1 MRRLLLPVLAATLVV
16 PAAGWGQAVSVDTAS
31 LLSRLERIE
40 RRLTVL
46 EGRGFPSSG
55 GSASGGAVAD
65 LEVRMQDLERESSTV
80 NGGVERMGFA
90 LERLAKRLDS
100 ISKDNDLRLRD
111 LETAPRPAAAAATP
125 APAATVV
132 ASTEPSGTKAPV
144 AEGKAVAVPADI
156 AADKLYNQAYAYLT
170 GADYDNAGA
179 WFTEF
184 LKRHPQDK
192 LADNAYYW
200 LGEVKLVQNDPK
212 GAAATFRDGLKAFP
226 AGGKAPANWLK
237 LGIALQ
243 QLNQT
248 DFAKGAWEKLVK
260 DFPKAPEADKAR
272 EKLIEI
278 ARPKS

>member
-1 MRRLLLPVLAATLVV
+1 MRRLLLPAFAVTLMV

-46 EGRGFPSSG
+46 EGRGFPSGG

-90 LERLAKRLDS
+90 LERLAKRLDALN
-100 ISKDNDLRLRD
+100 KDYDLRLRD
-111 LETAPRPAAAAATP
+111 LETAPRAAAPAAAAAT
-125 APAATVV
+125 VV
-132 ASTEPSGTKAPV
+132 AATEPSPTKAPV
-144 AEGKAVAVPADI
+144 AEGKTVTVPADI

-170 GADYDNAGA
+170 GADYDNAGS

-226 AGGKAPANWLK
+226 SGGKAPANWLK